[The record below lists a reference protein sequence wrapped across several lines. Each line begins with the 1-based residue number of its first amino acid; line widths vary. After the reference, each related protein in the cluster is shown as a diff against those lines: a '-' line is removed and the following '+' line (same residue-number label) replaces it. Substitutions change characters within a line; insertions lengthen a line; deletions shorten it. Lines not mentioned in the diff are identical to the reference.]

1 MAGYYK
7 FLGIGILC
15 SHSCPHSSGH
25 NIPINLQQDKCS
37 SLFCNFLSLCEWK
50 SVILLKVRALR
61 MGLLYISGGAFFY
74 ERCRACMTKHR

>member
-50 SVILLKVRALR
+50 SVVLLKVRALR
-61 MGLLYISGGAFFY
+61 MGSPVYFRRSILFMKDTEPA
-74 ERCRACMTKHR
+74 